1 MYLKKDA
8 ATVKESMR
16 RFYVHFPFAE
26 TVQTYITDHLIDT
39 NLNTI
44 EEINRN
50 FRFFEPKDHYHDL
63 AKHVDGLVDKVFNSG
78 KGWLIPADIIV
89 QASRG
94 VNSFII
100 IQPFGCLP
108 NHITGRGIIKS
119 VKKRLPHIQVLS
131 LDFDPRHQPCQRGKP
146 VADAYNQRPGAGR
159 KTFPP
164 RGRRKR
170 QRRTHCPESVNRGSS
185 SDHQQQCP
193 RANLALMRP
202 CLTPVEE

>member
-1 MYLKKDA
+1 MDSFNAVPLISIDRKPRVFVIGEILINYHPVSNAHIEKYLEDNGMEVVMPPMIDVFKKDT
-8 ATVKESMR
+8 ATVKESIR

-108 NHITGRGIIKS
+108 NHITRAGHYKISQKAAAPYSGT
-119 VKKRLPHIQVLS
+119 LS
-131 LDFDPRHQPCQRGKP
+131 GL
-146 VADAYNQRPGAGR
+146 
-159 KTFPP
+159 
-164 RGRRKR
+164 
-170 QRRTHCPESVNRGSS
+170 
-185 SDHQQQCP
+185 
-193 RANLALMRP
+193 
-202 CLTPVEE
+202 